1 MLPVPWIHLPSP
13 GTYTEQRSSS
23 QRYMYNYTYWTIG
36 KTKVLA
42 ILYVS
47 IFFTALVT
55 LYVEVFDSQF
65 LQLSHVYGKVPN
77 FRPRHDAERPH
88 AALISLVRN
97 SELSAI
103 QQSIRQLEFY
113 FNSNVSH
120 RYPWVFFND
129 VPFTQEFI
137 DGTLNLTSGG
147 AYYEVIPK
155 EHWELPAWVDQDR
168 FMNSL
173 EYLGSVGVGKGWLV
187 SYRWFPPFR
196 YLTYIVSS
204 LTHHKMCRPYVPV
217 EFWIFLSTSEIA

>member
-1 MLPVPWIHLPSP
+1 MA
-13 GTYTEQRSSS
+13 
-23 QRYMYNYTYWTIG
+23 G
-36 KTKVLA
+36 KAKVLI
-42 ILYVS
+42 ILYLS
-47 IFFTALVT
+47 IFFTAVVT
-55 LYVEVFDSQF
+55 LYAAISDSSQF
-65 LQLSHVYGKVPN
+65 LRLPDVHGNAPN

-88 AALISLVRN
+88 AAFISLVRN
-97 SELSAI
+97 SELSGI
-103 QQSIRQLEFY
+103 QQSIRQLEFH

-155 EHWELPAWVDQDR
+155 KHWELPEWVDQDR

-187 SYRWFPPFR
+187 SYR
-196 YLTYIVSS
+196 
-204 LTHHKMCRPYVPV
+204 
-217 EFWIFLSTSEIA
+217 